1 MHANLLGSLKLLN
14 VFELR
19 EVWAQKRK
27 FFVEIVGISVTCNT
41 RQLKQFKFKFTLTII
56 LWTKSF
62 ACTKV

>member
-41 RQLKQFKFKFTLTII
+41 RQLKQFKFTLTNI